1 MTDRRDQGRD
11 GAAHSV
17 SVFRAD
23 QLRVV
28 NGANQGDGLGF
39 CAELIP
45 DDIYNLSPV
54 ATLHRMALLPAVDAP
69 FRIAPG
75 SQLGTPG
82 AELHLDC
89 VVTFMTGDG
98 RITEGLVLVET
109 DGGDVAGIYLMPLG
123 EMSPRVDYAL
133 MGIDPDGGLAKF
145 AQLACVS
152 FTAGTMI
159 TLASGAQVPVESLTV
174 GERVLTR
181 DDGAQTLR
189 WIGHG
194 TTRASGDFAPVLIR
208 QGVLNN
214 ARDLLVSPDHRLFI
228 YQRED
233 RLGAGRAEVMIKAR
247 HLVDGERVMRVS
259 GGFVDYY
266 QMLFDHHQIIYA
278 EGIAAESMLV
288 DNRTRAVLPREVAG
302 ALSTLLPGHSV
313 SDHHALEVEEALL
326 DRPGLAELLRR
337 ASSS

>member
-39 CAELIP
+39 SKELIP

-54 ATLHRMALLPAVDAP
+54 AALHRLALLPAADTP

-75 SQLGTPG
+75 SPLGTPG

-98 RITEGLVLVET
+98 RMTEGLVLVET
-109 DGGDVAGIYLMPLG
+109 DRGEVAGIYLMPLD
-123 EMSPRVDYAL
+123 EMSPHVDYAL
-133 MGIDPDGGLAKF
+133 MRIDPDGGLAKF
-145 AQLACVS
+145 AQVACVS

-159 TLASGAQVPVESLTV
+159 TLASGAQVPVESLKI
-174 GERVLTR
+174 GDRVLSR
-181 DDGAQTLR
+181 DDGAQPLR

-194 TTRASGDFAPVLIR
+194 TTRR
-208 QGVLNN
+208 Q
-214 ARDLLVSPDHRLFI
+214 RRFRP
-228 YQRED
+228 
-233 RLGAGRAEVMIKAR
+233 GADPSGRAEQRPRSAGQPRSPPVHLSAR
-247 HLVDGERVMRVS
+247 RPPWRG
-259 GGFVDYY
+259 
-266 QMLFDHHQIIYA
+266 
-278 EGIAAESMLV
+278 
-288 DNRTRAVLPREVAG
+288 PR
-302 ALSTLLPGHSV
+302 P
-313 SDHHALEVEEALL
+313 
-326 DRPGLAELLRR
+326 R
-337 ASSS
+337 